1 MSGFTL
7 RKAAMGLGSLLAVV
21 CISTVS
27 SLAASPNWNARLD
40 ETAPNPQPP
49 YPDAAQQN
57 GEQGTIVL
65 RVHVRS
71 SGRAD
76 KVRIL
81 ETSGFADLDMAAEQ
95 GVLNWH
101 YVPAAVDADDADWA
115 VVKVVYQLPTYVP
128 ASTISQPTSH

>member
-7 RKAAMGLGSLLAVV
+7 RKTAGGVGCLLAFV

-27 SLAASPNWNARLD
+27 SQAASPSWNAHLD
-40 ETAPNPQPP
+40 QSASNLQPP
-49 YPDAAQQN
+49 YPDTAQEN
-57 GEQGTIVL
+57 GEQGTITL
-65 RVHVRS
+65 KVHVRS

-76 KVRIL
+76 KVRVL
-81 ETSGFADLDMAAEQ
+81 QTSGFADLDMAAEQ

-101 YVPAAVDADDADWA
+101 YIPAAVDGDDSDWA

-128 ASTISQPTSH
+128 ASTMGQPSGR